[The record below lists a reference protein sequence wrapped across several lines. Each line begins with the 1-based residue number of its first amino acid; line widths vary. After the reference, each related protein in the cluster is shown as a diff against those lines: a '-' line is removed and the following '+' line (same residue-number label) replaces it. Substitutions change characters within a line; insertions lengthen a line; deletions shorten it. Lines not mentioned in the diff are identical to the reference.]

1 MKESVT
7 KFDLEAAFKALNE
20 IEIPQAKKGIKANRP
35 ALTEIF
41 SKKTKLDSL
50 VEDYYDISNSEELSS
65 AKEARE
71 AEVAKAKLARIEKI
85 VDLNAES
92 AEDLLTSYVGKL
104 IIQCPQCMTL
114 FYKDQEDIVED
125 ETDPT
130 NANVGEICQ
139 HCGNET
145 GYTLV
150 GKVGEVTPEEA
161 ADYQAA
167 ESEDNLEIDIQGT
180 TEETP
185 DEAEGQA
192 TEEEPNFDGED
203 VNFEDIDLDF
213 EIEDDEAEAGKEE
226 SFKANGSLFLTE
238 DLKES
243 SETDDFKTLLAMPEF
258 KKPISDQEVR
268 ALLGEQYES
277 DDSLDSLAIDGFTYE
292 ILDTFE
298 DAGYTG
304 SNVRYSKE
312 GQNIVDI
319 EFWNTNEP
327 ISVVKNW
334 LTPNLFQ
341 KTYDNFEDFSN
352 DLVYK
357 VVGQQ
362 NSDDAS
368 LIEGALD
375 KFKDKVATA
384 LNKPLGTTATANW
397 ILENALK
404 DYEKDPDESNRHF
417 DHFLA
422 LCFKNQY
429 ADGEKITK
437 APKWDD
443 ERLLPLKDRS
453 KKYSDYKGA
462 EAFGKAESSK
472 DDCGAVIIYLAS
484 KKAPNDIAMVS
495 LFFDGTLQK
504 DQDQIDTY
512 YKEIAQAIA
521 STKRYQNQSK
531 KASKFEI
538 K

>member
-1 MKESVT
+1 MQDLWGGNTWEEAGLGEKAVKIIATIVASPFLALFGCSKSEDPEVIPLPPEEEPKPPIINVILNLNTTVEIKAGMSVEDFIT
-7 KFDLEAAFKALNE
+7 ALNE
-20 IEIPQAKKGIKANRP
+20 IFKQYG
-35 ALTEIF
+35 F
-41 SKKTKLDSL
+41 D
-50 VEDYYDISNSEELSS
+50 
-65 AKEARE
+65 
-71 AEVAKAKLARIEKI
+71 KI
-85 VDLNAES
+85 
-92 AEDLLTSYVGKL
+92 
-104 IIQCPQCMTL
+104 
-114 FYKDQEDIVED
+114 EDI
-125 ETDPT
+125 
-130 NANVGEICQ
+130 
-139 HCGNET
+139 
-145 GYTLV
+145 
-150 GKVGEVTPEEA
+150 
-161 ADYQAA
+161 
-167 ESEDNLEIDIQGT
+167 
-180 TEETP
+180 
-185 DEAEGQA
+185 
-192 TEEEPNFDGED
+192 
-203 VNFEDIDLDF
+203 NFEDIDLDF

-258 KKPISDQEVR
+258 KKPISDREVR

-277 DDSLDSLAIDGFTYE
+277 DDLLDSLAIDGFTYE
-292 ILDTFE
+292 ILDTFK

-312 GQNIVDI
+312 GQDIVDI
-319 EFWNTNEP
+319 EFWSTNEP
-327 ISVVKNW
+327 ISVVNNW
-334 LTPNLFQ
+334 LAPNLFQ

-352 DLVYK
+352 DLIYK
-357 VVGQQ
+357 VAGQQ

-368 LIEGALD
+368 LIEGAFD
-375 KFKDKVATA
+375 KFKDKVATT

-521 STKRYQNQSK
+521 SIKRYQNQSK